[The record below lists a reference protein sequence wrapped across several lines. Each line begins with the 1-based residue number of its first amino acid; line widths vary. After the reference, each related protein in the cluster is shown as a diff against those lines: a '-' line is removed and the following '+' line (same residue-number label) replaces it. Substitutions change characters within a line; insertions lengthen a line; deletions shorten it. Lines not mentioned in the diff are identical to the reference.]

1 MIKITVELFPY
12 GSETNKSVLGTAKIW
27 NDATGTK
34 TKGNYCFQLFGKSRL
49 LREGE
54 IKGFSRLSKNV
65 WYLIKEMLELL

>member
-12 GSETNKSVLGTAKIW
+12 GSEQKKSTLGTAKIW
-27 NDATGTK
+27 NDGTDTK
-34 TKGNYCFQLFGKSRL
+34 TKGNYCFQLFGKVKM

-54 IKGFSRLSKNV
+54 IKGLSRLDKNV